1 MAVLYVL
8 ILFPVSDVLSRI
20 AVTIFVYFDVF
31 VIVYV
36 VNMFMTGWI
45 IYALLIV
52 PCQNEKGT
60 IFAPSVSFQDIKLI

>member
-8 ILFPVSDVLSRI
+8 ILFPVPDVLSRI

-36 VNMFMTGWI
+36 V
-45 IYALLIV
+45 
-52 PCQNEKGT
+52 KKK
-60 IFAPSVSFQDIKLI
+60 IFKF